1 MNKKLTSLTL
11 ILVLISCGGGG
22 DDLEVTQTEPIEQF
36 ANWSPDFSEQ
46 TSNFTQTRTGTQGS
60 QQTRTIVVTSSSI
73 STDSDEETVELDI
86 NNDDDLFEDIE
97 VVITTYTGSENLG
110 SHQQTTYNVTE
121 DNDMGLRV
129 GNNFYSLLNGVLE
142 DYGPA
147 DDGCDGCD
155 TTEEECNLIL
165 SCQGNTLY
173 NLDLTLFSEGISF
186 SSSNGFSGEGQSVSL
201 ELWGSKQNDLLE
213 GTYSDY
219 INRFNSL
226 YQTNF
231 SHIDFVEVVEQTN
244 EESVLENWIDEQFD
258 CGGLFDGSSTQTIC
272 NFYNVLNLASSNNS
286 FELNGSPDSG
296 TNAFEYINGEFL
308 LSKGEDDRYTLK
320 MTNGR
325 TVDNLPISLYFKG
338 YLGYNNVD
346 SNKNSNAKTNKKGKS
361 KLF

>member
-1 MNKKLTSLTL
+1 ML
-11 ILVLISCGGGG
+11 
-22 DDLEVTQTEPIEQF
+22 
-36 ANWSPDFSEQ
+36 WSPDFSEQ
-46 TSNFTQTRTGTQGS
+46 TSNFT
-60 QQTRTIVVTSSSI
+60 QTRTIVVTSSSI

-147 DDGCDGCD
+147 DDGFDGCD
-155 TTEEECNLIL
+155 TTEEECNVIA

-186 SSSNGFSGEGQSVSL
+186 SSSNGFSGEGQSVYL

-213 GTYSDY
+213 GSYNDFM
-219 INRFNSL
+219 NRFNSL

-231 SHIDFVEVVEQTN
+231 SHIDFVEAQEN
-244 EESVLENWIDEQFD
+244 EDSVFQNWIDEQFD

-272 NFYNVLNLASSNNS
+272 NFYNALNLTSSDKS
-286 FELNGSPDSG
+286 FQLNGSTDSG
-296 TNAFEYINGEFL
+296 INALEFINGEFL

-325 TVDNLPISLYFKG
+325 TVDNLRISLYFKG

-346 SNKNSNAKTNKKGKS
+346 SNKNSNTKTKKKGKS